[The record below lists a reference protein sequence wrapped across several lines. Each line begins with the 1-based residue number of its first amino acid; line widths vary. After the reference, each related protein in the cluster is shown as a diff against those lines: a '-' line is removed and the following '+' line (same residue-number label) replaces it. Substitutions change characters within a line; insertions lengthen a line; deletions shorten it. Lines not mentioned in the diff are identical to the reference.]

1 MKALWKC
8 RDRTSNPTGIGDVT
22 KTSRMREY
30 LSCILEENKSKGEE
44 GVLAS
49 CCSVTKLCPTLCDP
63 RDCSTSR
70 SPVLH
75 CFPEF
80 AQTHVHWVGDAIQ
93 PSHPLASPSPP
104 ALDLSQHQGLF
115 QWVVCSYQ
123 VTNTPKLQLLH
134 QSFQWI
140 FRVDLL
146 KIDWFDLLA
155 VQGTLRSLL

>member
-80 AQTHVHWVGDAIQ
+80 AQIYFCWIGDAIQ
-93 PSHPLASPSPP
+93 PSHPLSSPSPP
-104 ALDLSQHQGLF
+104 APNRSQHQSLF
-115 QWVVCSYQ
+115 QWVGCSHQ
-123 VTNTPKLQLLH
+123 AAKVLQLQLQH

-140 FRVDLL
+140 LRVD
-146 KIDWFDLLA
+146 FP
-155 VQGTLRSLL
+155 